1 MKTKLLTM
9 SLLLAGMIGAAQ
21 PSFAV
26 ELPNATSQSASSVAP
41 DPAQQ
46 IRDIS
51 RKLRSNDLAG
61 LISALVPPAKY
72 QEMRQAYELARVKP
86 TTPADRAKFEEE
98 YAKLVGPDAV
108 DTLMAE
114 IEPKLVEAR
123 PQAAGAVMM
132 GIGALQM
139 AVASPDSEMTEDQ
152 RAALRAA
159 LPGLQQWVTTTDFLS
174 SQSMRQALTLLTNAA
189 RNTGVA
195 NLDQLKMLSFE
206 EVLAKAGSMLAAS
219 KQAVRIYGLDLDQI
233 ADSIQVQVLAIEGA
247 TARVRTTVT
256 VFNAPIATE
265 HELVLVDGR
274 WYGKN
279 AAVHWS
285 VDADEDAESES

>member
-26 ELPNATSQSASSVAP
+26 EFSPGSSQSASTVAP

-46 IRDIS
+46 IRDLS
-51 RKLRSNDLAG
+51 RKLRGNDLAG

-72 QEMRQAYELARVKP
+72 QEMRRAYETARVKP
-86 TTPADRAKFEEE
+86 TTPEDRAKFEQE
-98 YAKLVGPDAV
+98 YAKLVGPNAV
-108 DTLMAE
+108 DTLMTE
-114 IEPKLVEAR
+114 IEPKLEEAR

-139 AVASPDSEMTEDQ
+139 AVASPDAEMTESQ

-174 SQSMRQALTLLTNAA
+174 SQSMRQALTLITNAA
-189 RNTGVA
+189 RDTGVA

-206 EVLAKAGSMLAAS
+206 EVLAKAGSVLAAS

-233 ADSIQVQVLAIEGA
+233 AESIDVQVLDIEGA

-274 WYGKN
+274 WYGKD
-279 AAVHWS
+279 AAAHWS
-285 VDADEDAESES
+285 VDNEDQSEG

>member
-1 MKTKLLTM
+1 MKTKLLTL
-9 SLLLAGMIGAAQ
+9 SLLCAGLIGAAQ
-21 PSFAV
+21 PILAM
-26 ELPNATSQSASSVAP
+26 EGPSASASSATSVAP

-46 IRDIS
+46 IRELT
-51 RKLRSNDLAG
+51 RKLRGNDLAG
-61 LISALVPPAKY
+61 LIGALVPPAKF

-86 TTPADRAKFEEE
+86 TTAEDRAKFDEE

-108 DTLMAE
+108 NTLMAE
-114 IEPKLVEAR
+114 IEPKLEEAR
-123 PQAAGAVMM
+123 PQANGAIMM

-139 AVASPDSEMTEDQ
+139 AVASPDSEMTDAQ
-152 RAALRAA
+152 RAALRTA

-174 SQSMRQALTLLTNAA
+174 SQSMRQALTLISNAA

-206 EVLAKAGSMLAAS
+206 ELLAKAGSVLAAS
-219 KQAVRIYGLDLDQI
+219 KQAIRIYGLDLDQI
-233 ADSIQVQVLAIEGA
+233 ADSLQVQVLAIEGQ

-256 VFNAPIATE
+256 VFDAPIVTE

-274 WYGKN
+274 WYGKE
-279 AAVHWS
+279 AAINWTV
-285 VDADEDAESES
+285 EDESES

>member
-9 SLLLAGMIGAAQ
+9 SLLLAGVIGAAQ
-21 PSFAV
+21 PSLAV
-26 ELPNATSQSASSVAP
+26 EGSSATSHSVSAVAP

-46 IRDIS
+46 IRDLS
-51 RKLRSNDLAG
+51 RKLRGNDLAG

-72 QEMRQAYELARVKP
+72 QQMRQAYELARVKP
-86 TTPADRAKFEEE
+86 TTAEDRAKFEQE

-114 IEPKLVEAR
+114 IEPKLEEAR
-123 PQAAGAVMM
+123 PQAPGAVMM

-139 AVASPDSEMTEDQ
+139 AVASPDAEMTEAQ

-174 SQSMRQALTLLTNAA
+174 SQSMRQALTLITNAA

-206 EVLAKAGSMLAAS
+206 EVLAKAGSVLAAS
-219 KQAVRIYGLDLDQI
+219 KQAIRIYGLDLDQI
-233 ADSIQVQVLAIEGA
+233 ADSIDVQVLDIEGP

-256 VFNAPIATE
+256 VFDAPIAAA
-265 HELVLVDGR
+265 LGQDLVDGR
-274 WYGKN
+274 WYGKD
-279 AAVHWS
+279 AVVTWTI
-285 VDADEDAESES
+285 DSEAQSGG

>member
-1 MKTKLLTM
+1 MKTKLLTL
-9 SLLLAGMIGAAQ
+9 SLLCAGLIGVAQ
-21 PSFAV
+21 PILA
-26 ELPNATSQSASSVAP
+26 LDGPSASSAIASSAAP

-46 IRDIS
+46 IRDAS

-72 QEMRQAYELARVKP
+72 QQMRDAYELARIKP
-86 TTPADRAKFEEE
+86 TTAEDRAKFDQE

-108 DTLMAE
+108 NTLMAE
-114 IEPKLVEAR
+114 IEPKLEEAR

-139 AVASPDSEMTEDQ
+139 AVTSPDAELTDAQ

-174 SQSMRQALTLLTNAA
+174 SQSMRQALTLISNAA

-206 EVLAKAGSMLAAS
+206 ELLAKAGSVLAAS
-219 KQAVRIYGLDLDQI
+219 KQAVRIYGLDLDEI
-233 ADSIQVQVLAIEGA
+233 VDSIQVQVLAIEGE

-256 VFNAPIATE
+256 VFDAPVATE
-265 HELVLVDGR
+265 HDLVLVDGR
-274 WYGKN
+274 WYDKD
-279 AAVHWS
+279 AAVNWTVHG
-285 VDADEDAESES
+285 DDQSEG

>member
-1 MKTKLLTM
+1 MKTKLLTL

-26 ELPNATSQSASSVAP
+26 EFSPGSSQGVSTVAP

-46 IRDIS
+46 IRDLS
-51 RKLRSNDLAG
+51 RKLRGNDLAG

-86 TTPADRAKFEEE
+86 TTPEDREKFEQE

-114 IEPKLVEAR
+114 IEPKLEEAR

-174 SQSMRQALTLLTNAA
+174 SQSMRQALTLITNAA

-219 KQAVRIYGLDLDQI
+219 KQAIRIYGLDLDQI
-233 ADSIQVQVLAIEGA
+233 ADSIQVQVLAIEGE

-265 HELVLVDGR
+265 HELVLVEGR
-274 WYGKN
+274 WYGKD
-279 AAVHWS
+279 AAAHWS
-285 VDADEDAESES
+285 VDADEDEESES

>member
-1 MKTKLLTM
+1 
-9 SLLLAGMIGAAQ
+9 
-21 PSFAV
+21 
-26 ELPNATSQSASSVAP
+26 
-41 DPAQQ
+41 
-46 IRDIS
+46 
-51 RKLRSNDLAG
+51 
-61 LISALVPPAKY
+61 
-72 QEMRQAYELARVKP
+72 MRQAYELARVKP
-86 TTPADRAKFEEE
+86 TTAEDRAKFEQE

-114 IEPKLVEAR
+114 IEPKLEEAR

-139 AVASPDSEMTEDQ
+139 AVASPDSEMTEAQ
-152 RAALRAA
+152 RAALRTA

-174 SQSMRQALTLLTNAA
+174 SQSMRQALTLISNAA

-206 EVLAKAGSMLAAS
+206 ELLAKAGSVLAAS
-219 KQAVRIYGLDLDQI
+219 KQAIRIYGLDLDQI
-233 ADSIQVQVLAIEGA
+233 ADSIDVQVLDIEGA

-256 VFNAPIATE
+256 VFDAPIATE

-274 WYGKN
+274 WYGKD
-279 AAVHWS
+279 AVVNWTI
-285 VDADEDAESES
+285 DSEEQSEG

>member
-1 MKTKLLTM
+1 MKTKLLTL
-9 SLLLAGMIGAAQ
+9 SLLCAGLIGTAQ
-21 PSFAV
+21 PILALDGPSAS
-26 ELPNATSQSASSVAP
+26 ATSTSIAAP

-46 IRDIS
+46 IRDAS
-51 RKLRSNDLAG
+51 RKLRGNDLAG

-72 QEMRQAYELARVKP
+72 QQMRESYELARVKP
-86 TTPADRAKFEEE
+86 TTAEDRAKFDQE

-108 DTLMAE
+108 NVLMAE
-114 IEPKLVEAR
+114 IEPKLEEAR

-139 AVASPDSEMTEDQ
+139 AVASPDSEMTEAQ
-152 RAALRAA
+152 RAALRTA

-174 SQSMRQALTLLTNAA
+174 SQSMRQALTLISNAA

-206 EVLAKAGSMLAAS
+206 ELLAKAGSVLAAS
-219 KQAVRIYGLDLDQI
+219 KQAIRIYGLDLDQI
-233 ADSIQVQVLAIEGA
+233 ADSIQVQVLAIEGE

-256 VFNAPIATE
+256 VFDAPIAIE
-265 HELVLVDGR
+265 HALVLVDGR
-274 WYGKN
+274 WYG
-279 AAVHWS
+279 
-285 VDADEDAESES
+285 EDAFVN

>member
-9 SLLLAGMIGAAQ
+9 SLLLAGVIGAAQ
-21 PSFAV
+21 PSLAV
-26 ELPNATSQSASSVAP
+26 EGPSATSHNVSTVAP

-46 IRDIS
+46 IRDLS
-51 RKLRSNDLAG
+51 RKLRGNDLAG

-72 QEMRQAYELARVKP
+72 QQMRQAYELARVKP
-86 TTPADRAKFEEE
+86 TTAEDRAKFEQE

-114 IEPKLVEAR
+114 IEPKLEEAR
-123 PQAAGAVMM
+123 PQAPGAVMM

-139 AVASPDSEMTEDQ
+139 AVASPDAEMTEAQ

-174 SQSMRQALTLLTNAA
+174 SQSMRQALTLITNAA

-206 EVLAKAGSMLAAS
+206 EVLAKAGSVLAAS
-219 KQAVRIYGLDLDQI
+219 KQAIRIYGLDLDQI
-233 ADSIQVQVLAIEGA
+233 ADSIDVQVLTIEGA

-256 VFNAPIATE
+256 VFDAPIATE

-274 WYGKN
+274 WYGKD
-279 AAVHWS
+279 AVVNWTI
-285 VDADEDAESES
+285 DSEEQSEG